1 MLEENHKT
9 ARQQGSIPCGCKV
22 ERCLMVIAWHKT
34 PRHLINLWRL
44 QMNKNRLK
52 NKILEY
58 IKTHE
63 ETSFVEIENIFE
75 ENGFDYEGDG
85 AYTSGNHENVVFWLG
100 WNEEAFSIVADLK
113 RDGLIEMNIC
123 PPLYYLIDGKGLSLP
138 IVKSKNINTDHWLP
152 VAFTAL

>member
-1 MLEENHKT
+1 MAQHGT
-9 ARQQGSIPCGCKV
+9 V
-22 ERCLMVIAWHKT
+22 E
-34 PRHLINLWRL
+34 HLIKLWRL

-75 ENGFDYEGDG
+75 ENGFDYEGEG

-100 WNEEAFSIVADLK
+100 WNEEAFNIVADLK